1 MFWTLYAALAIVLI
15 ACATRYPDGQ
25 EMPKGWLDD
34 AARNIGNGLRSASK
48 SVFGA
53 GRDKR

>member
-15 ACATRYPDGQ
+15 ACAIRYPDGQ
-25 EMPKGWLDD
+25 EIPKGWLDD
-34 AARNIGNGLRSASK
+34 AARNIGNGLRSARK